1 MEYDELMYYQA
12 PNEPISKMKVLNTL
26 IHEELGKVDVIFT
39 DKTGTLTSNT
49 MVFRHANIAGEDF
62 SENELNEILCKQ
74 KYSTLA

>member
-1 MEYDELMYYQA
+1 
-12 PNEPISKMKVLNTL
+12 
-26 IHEELGKVDVIFT
+26 
-39 DKTGTLTSNT
+39 LTSNT